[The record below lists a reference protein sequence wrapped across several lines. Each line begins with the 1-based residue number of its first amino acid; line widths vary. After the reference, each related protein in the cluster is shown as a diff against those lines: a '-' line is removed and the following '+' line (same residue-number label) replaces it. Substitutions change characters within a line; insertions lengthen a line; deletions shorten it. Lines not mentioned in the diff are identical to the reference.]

1 VARKQTRSTSST
13 NGKWF
18 IPAFLGGLV
27 ILLGVLI
34 FLNWYTEDKDA
45 KAQADL
51 LKDMPNWTQIRG
63 DIDVSKGI
71 EYDKQPYLGSP
82 DAKVK
87 VVEAADFKCPA
98 CRNWATGDMKKFKEN
113 YIDTGKVQFFFM
125 NYPFIDRDSIL
136 AASAGE
142 AIFHQSND
150 AFWQFADK
158 LYENQGDEKTIWA
171 TRDFLNDFVKKN
183 VTGIDYGKFEQDLK
197 NDTYMLD
204 VKKDF
209 KTAGSL
215 GVNGTPQ
222 FFINGVHQPV
232 AASGETKTT
241 YERLA
246 EAVDAELAK

>member
-1 VARKQTRSTSST
+1 MARNQKRTST

-18 IPAFLGGLV
+18 IPLFLGGLV
-27 ILLGVLI
+27 VLLGVLI
-34 FLNWYTEDKDA
+34 FLNRYTESQDKQ
-45 KAQADL
+45 AQADL

-63 DIDVSKGI
+63 DIDTSKGI
-71 EYDKQPYLGSP
+71 EYDKQPSLGSP

-87 VVEAADFKCPA
+87 VVEVADFKCPA
-98 CRNWATGDMKKFKEN
+98 CMKWSTGDMKLFKEK

-142 AIFHQSND
+142 ALFHQSNE

-158 LYENQGDEKTIWA
+158 LYEQQGDEETIWA
-171 TRDFLNDFVKKN
+171 TRDFLSDFVKKN
-183 VTGIDYGKFEQDLK
+183 VTGIDYDKFAEDFK

-204 VKKDF
+204 VKLDYKVG
-209 KTAGSL
+209 GSL

-222 FFINGVHQPV
+222 FFINGVHQ
-232 AASGETKTT
+232 AAPQKGETRTT
-241 YERLA
+241 YERLT
-246 EAVDAELAK
+246 EAVEAELAK

>member
-1 VARKQTRSTSST
+1 MARKQTRNA
-13 NGKWF
+13 NGKYF
-18 IPAFLGGLV
+18 IPAFLGGLIV
-27 ILLGVLI
+27 LLGLLI
-34 FLNWYTEDKDA
+34 FLNRYTEAKDT

-63 DIDVSKGI
+63 DIDISKGI

-98 CRNWATGDMKKFKEN
+98 CANWTTGDMKKFKEA

-142 AIFHQSND
+142 AVFHQSNE
-150 AFWQFADK
+150 AFWQFTEK
-158 LYENQGDEKTIWA
+158 LYAQQGDEKTIWA
-171 TRDFLNDFVKKN
+171 TRDFLTDFVKKN
-183 VTGIDYGKFEQDLK
+183 VTGIDYAKFEEDLK

-209 KTAGSL
+209 KTTGSM

-222 FFINGVHQPV
+222 FFVNGVHQP
-232 AASGETKTT
+232 APASGEKKTT
-241 YERLA
+241 YERLT
-246 EAVDAELAK
+246 EAVDAALAK